1 MARHPPSGT
10 WGFVDAQFLFEE
22 YELCVG
28 GIWVGYHGQLQATYS
43 RRIWL
48 LLWLLIL
55 IAGDNSRRTSQRP
68 RNESMGLTGKTC
80 GWGKSRI
87 TDERAIFHPMTRV
100 WTTYRVG
107 NSESMDARA
116 LPLPNREIERPNG
129 HFNGLGVLRQVDRIG
144 EHWPTPKE
152 HHAFWRGMT

>member
-1 MARHPPSGT
+1 MVVLVTRHRTWSGENGTSSSERSLVTSSPEGDVVVSSVGMARHPPSGT

-43 RRIWL
+43 RRMWL

-55 IAGDNSRRTSQRP
+55 IAGDNSRRTSQCP

-87 TDERAIFHPMTRV
+87 TDERAIFHPMTR
-100 WTTYRVG
+100 
-107 NSESMDARA
+107 
-116 LPLPNREIERPNG
+116 
-129 HFNGLGVLRQVDRIG
+129 
-144 EHWPTPKE
+144 
-152 HHAFWRGMT
+152 

>member
-1 MARHPPSGT
+1 MRVGRWP
-10 WGFVDAQFLFEE
+10 
-22 YELCVG
+22 ELG
-28 GIWVGYHGQLQATYS
+28 WISGQLLATYS

-107 NSESMDARA
+107 NSESMDARP
-116 LPLPNREIERPNG
+116 LPLPNREIERPNSP
-129 HFNGLGVLRQVDRIG
+129 FNGLRVLRQSGLAVTSRPFGSNLPHAVYKDEGFVKDRVLLSG
-144 EHWPTPKE
+144 VCNAACGPE
-152 HHAFWRGMT
+152 F